1 MKEKELCFI
10 KYNCNSSKAEKCI
23 KNVAEIAQKS
33 IQVTETYT
41 NILFLM
47 KTKNGHILTLSEK
60 MQISA
65 ILPFE
70 TCDRFCPMM
79 SQMGSSVSQITN
91 LNVLILQ
98 DKVSKILVRAQLWG
112 KNCFL
117 DQVSLLIEEMVTILK
132 PETEPN

>member
-1 MKEKELCFI
+1 
-10 KYNCNSSKAEKCI
+10 
-23 KNVAEIAQKS
+23 
-33 IQVTETYT
+33 
-41 NILFLM
+41 M

-70 TCDRFCPMM
+70 TCDWFCPMM
-79 SQMGSSVSQITN
+79 SQIGSSVSQITN

-98 DKVSKILVRAQLWG
+98 DKVSKTLVRAQLWG

-132 PETEPN
+132 PEIEPN